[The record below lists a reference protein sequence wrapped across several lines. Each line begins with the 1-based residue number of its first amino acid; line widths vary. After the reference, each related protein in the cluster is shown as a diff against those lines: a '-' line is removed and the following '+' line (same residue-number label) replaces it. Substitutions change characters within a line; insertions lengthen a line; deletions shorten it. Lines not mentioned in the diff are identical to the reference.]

1 VSRWRLGALALL
13 VPLVAAPLAF
23 PFFDLL
29 LRPRAF
35 AALTDGTLDLALN
48 TALLVGGTLALSVPF
63 GVAAAAL
70 LYRTDLP
77 LRRGLRFVLLLT
89 LFVPLPV
96 ITSAWQATL
105 GSGGWLPLGLWRDAP
120 GRRWASGL
128 APAIWI
134 HALAALPW
142 VVLIVGQGLRYV
154 EGELEEDAL
163 LAAGPWRVFWRVT
176 LPRCRGVI
184 AAAALWVG
192 LQTAAEIAVTDHM
205 QVRTFAEEVYLEFWS
220 GGADA
225 LARGTAVAL
234 PAVLL
239 LALLVGWALPRLE
252 RSIPPLLS
260 VLTPPRPFALGRWRW
275 PCLGLVLAGLVLLAG
290 VPLGSL
296 VWRVGAYGYPPEWS
310 GLEAGR
316 HLAKA
321 YRTQGETVALSL
333 PLALLAGALTAA
345 AALLLCWLASES
357 RWFRRVVFAL
367 AALLWALPAPV
378 VGIGLQEWIIT
389 LASLPCEPLAVAL
402 YERPSPL
409 PVLWADVLRF
419 LPCAVAVLWPV
430 VRLVP
435 AELRDSARVD
445 GASPGQEFRHVVWPV
460 TTRAALWTALVLAA
474 LALGEVGA
482 SMRVATP
489 GWACFT
495 YLLWDQMHY
504 GVNQGNAVA
513 ALCLLLLGGVI
524 LAACGL
530 VFLLSCKRLLSAT
543 FRRTRPA
550 AARPAPRA
558 RRSAPPPP

>member
-1 VSRWRLGALALL
+1 VSRWRLGALTLL
-13 VPLVAAPLAF
+13 LPLVAVPLAF
-23 PFFDLL
+23 PLFDLIR
-29 LRPRAF
+29 RPRAF
-35 AALTDGTLDLALN
+35 AALTEGTLDLAVN
-48 TALLVGGTLALSVPF
+48 TLLLVGGTLALAVPL
-63 GVAAAAL
+63 GVTAAAL

-77 LRRGLRFVLLLT
+77 LRRGLRFVILLT

-105 GSGGWLPLGLWRDAP
+105 GAAGWLPLWRDAP
-120 GRRWASGL
+120 GRPWASGL
-128 APAIWI
+128 GPAVWI

-142 VVLIVGQGLRYV
+142 VVLLVGQGLRCV
-154 EGELEEDAL
+154 EGELEEEAL

-176 LPRCRGVI
+176 LPRCRGMI

-205 QVRTFAEEVYLEFWS
+205 QVRSYAEEVYLEFWR

-234 PAVLL
+234 PAVLV
-239 LALLVGWALPRLE
+239 LALLVGWTLPRLE
-252 RSIPPLLS
+252 HLIPPLQS
-260 VLTPPRPFALGRWRW
+260 QLTPPRPFALGRWRW
-275 PCLGLVLAGLVLLAG
+275 PCLAIFLGGLALLAG

-296 VWRVGAYGYPPEWS
+296 VWRAGAYGYPPEWS
-310 GLEAGR
+310 GREAWR
-316 HLAKA
+316 HLATA
-321 YRTQGETVALSL
+321 YQARGETVALSL

-345 AALLLCWLASES
+345 AALVLCWLASEPG
-357 RWFRRVVFAL
+357 WFRRVVFVL

-389 LASLPCEPLAVAL
+389 LASLPSEPLAVAL
-402 YERPSPL
+402 YEGPSPL
-409 PVLWADVLRF
+409 PVLWAYMLRF

-435 AELRDSARVD
+435 AELRDSARGD
-445 GASPGQEFRHVVWPV
+445 GASPGQELRHVVWPV
-460 TTRAALWTALVLAA
+460 TSRAALWTALVIAA

-489 GWACFT
+489 GWSCFA

-504 GVNQGNAVA
+504 GVNNAVA
-513 ALCLLLLGGVI
+513 ALCLLLLGGVVVG
-524 LAACGL
+524 AAGIFAVRGL
-530 VFLLSCKRLLSAT
+530 VRVAMAT
-543 FRRTRPA
+543 IPTRGA
-550 AARPAPRA
+550 ESTTSNR
-558 RRSAPPPP
+558 